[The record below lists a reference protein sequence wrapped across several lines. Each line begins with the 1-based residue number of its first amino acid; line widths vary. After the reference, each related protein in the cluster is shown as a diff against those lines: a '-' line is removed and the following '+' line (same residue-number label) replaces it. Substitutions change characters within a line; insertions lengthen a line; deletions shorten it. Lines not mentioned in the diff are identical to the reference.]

1 MYAAE
6 DAIVGIRILLAQLKN
21 LWKPVLEESLETSVC
36 KAIEEVCEPFVE
48 VEFDHEKMKF
58 CFVCG
63 NKEVSV
69 LKNVV
74 PEEYM
79 KYFPPIVEL
88 DSNRSLI
95 LLCNQCNESN
105 SIKEENLRREL
116 AEEFDAPIEDAS
128 DDEETVVGK
137 LQAVYAARIL
147 KGKVNNLTEGQIN
160 FLQRVLR
167 KFYKTNTLTEDLI
180 NQAADMSKEIISE
193 GCNLHSY
200 KVLRYYEKVGLFH
213 ILTRWRQWFQD
224 SMKPKYLPE
233 YWQIS
238 SEQWWLQLRRK
249 MHQYPLDSEVRGLYK
264 LILVGRDGDI
274 NVPYQPNT
282 QVRDNTCSGY
292 KPKKDFGRVNEL
304 NLSSTGQSRDQT

>member
-147 KGKVNNLTEGQIN
+147 KGK
-160 FLQRVLR
+160 RVLR

-180 NQAADMSKEIISE
+180 NQAADMNKEIISE

-200 KVLRYYEKVGLFH
+200 KNIGKFPANNGGCNFEERC
-213 ILTRWRQWFQD
+213 IN
-224 SMKPKYLPE
+224 
-233 YWQIS
+233 I
-238 SEQWWLQLRRK
+238 
-249 MHQYPLDSEVRGLYK
+249 PLDSEVRGLYK